1 MKKLLIRTILLLMAG
16 AGLTLLAEQFSAS
29 LHERMHQKEQDAYL
43 ADIRDNLQARIDRII
58 TNNRN
63 LATQLAAQPDTF
75 NNPAGSE
82 LLNSLRTT
90 DPVTSISLSR
100 NYKIFHVIPE
110 ENNEAIANMDYLL
123 YPENMRSIRRAFI
136 TGETV
141 ISEPYRLQQT
151 SRPGMIIRTP
161 VALPVDQLGMVST
174 AVDIQSLLLAA
185 GHQPERYGLLV
196 ELHHPEYSDHMVQGD
211 SETFRRLPPG
221 VMVTLPEQA
230 IWDIRSLPRQS
241 DHKSFKIRQDLIR
254 LGGAGLTT
262 LLLVY
267 CLKRHG
273 LLSGLFS
280 SRRKI
285 TLRLSLL
292 LLTVTP
298 IVVLIMLFE
307 LLYYSSVQQVS
318 QQQLKQQS
326 ETLLQQAGTQIQA
339 VLGTPRQAAFN
350 SELFHQDVLK
360 ASRSEDILGFFA
372 TQLRIQPYLSFLA
385 MANTE
390 GEFYAASRPPGGTD
404 RTLRMQWAT
413 LATGREM
420 RVHWVNDNNRPS
432 VSFIRGNPA
441 YDSRDQAWYQQ
452 AQKNL
457 SMQWYPPH
465 LYKTFDD
472 KKQYAGLGIGISA
485 PLFDSNNIFIGVISA
500 DVALSQLDEVLE
512 KHDNNRQATLVLS
525 EADGTLLATS
535 GRDQVYQS
543 DGDTLRRLSLADSS
557 NPVIRAMS
565 GILSTDSSG
574 TPSMKVAGETYLLAW
589 QNIILPDGPELR
601 LAIAMP
607 ASSQTALTNMIW
619 RDALSAGWLIL
630 MFSSLVVIFVTD
642 RISRPLLALERWAT
656 RLRRGQWAA
665 PLPDVGPVREMI
677 SLAHSL
683 DSMAQQLQ
691 AHTSELEHQVN
702 LRTEELS
709 RANRLLEQQSITD
722 GLTGLA
728 NRRCLDQQSLRLW
741 QQAQRQRS
749 SFALLMIDI
758 DWFKNYNDHYGH
770 LQGDDTLRRVATILD
785 THARRPGDLAARYGG
800 EEFVLVLSDTPDK
813 TARDIAAHILAAVN
827 LEQIEHKHSPLGHI
841 TVSIGLAACEHVLPG
856 MEFGQLLQ
864 QADNALY
871 QAKQQ
876 GRNRVA

>member
-90 DPVTSISLSR
+90 DPVASISLSR

-390 GEFYAASRPPGGTD
+390 GEFYAASRPPAAPTAPCACSGPPW
-404 RTLRMQWAT
+404 QPVAKC
-413 LATGREM
+413 ACTGSMTTTAPASASFAAIRLTTPAI
-420 RVHWVNDNNRPS
+420 RP
-432 VSFIRGNPA
+432 
-441 YDSRDQAWYQQ
+441 
-452 AQKNL
+452 
-457 SMQWYPPH
+457 
-465 LYKTFDD
+465 
-472 KKQYAGLGIGISA
+472 GISR
-485 PLFDSNNIFIGVISA
+485 
-500 DVALSQLDEVLE
+500 
-512 KHDNNRQATLVLS
+512 H
-525 EADGTLLATS
+525 
-535 GRDQVYQS
+535 
-543 DGDTLRRLSLADSS
+543 RR
-557 NPVIRAMS
+557 
-565 GILSTDSSG
+565 T
-574 TPSMKVAGETYLLAW
+574 
-589 QNIILPDGPELR
+589 
-601 LAIAMP
+601 
-607 ASSQTALTNMIW
+607 
-619 RDALSAGWLIL
+619 
-630 MFSSLVVIFVTD
+630 
-642 RISRPLLALERWAT
+642 
-656 RLRRGQWAA
+656 
-665 PLPDVGPVREMI
+665 
-677 SLAHSL
+677 
-683 DSMAQQLQ
+683 
-691 AHTSELEHQVN
+691 
-702 LRTEELS
+702 
-709 RANRLLEQQSITD
+709 
-722 GLTGLA
+722 
-728 NRRCLDQQSLRLW
+728 
-741 QQAQRQRS
+741 
-749 SFALLMIDI
+749 
-758 DWFKNYNDHYGH
+758 
-770 LQGDDTLRRVATILD
+770 
-785 THARRPGDLAARYGG
+785 
-800 EEFVLVLSDTPDK
+800 
-813 TARDIAAHILAAVN
+813 
-827 LEQIEHKHSPLGHI
+827 
-841 TVSIGLAACEHVLPG
+841 
-856 MEFGQLLQ
+856 
-864 QADNALY
+864 
-871 QAKQQ
+871 
-876 GRNRVA
+876 

>member
-1 MKKLLIRTILLLMAG
+1 
-16 AGLTLLAEQFSAS
+16 
-29 LHERMHQKEQDAYL
+29 
-43 ADIRDNLQARIDRII
+43 
-58 TNNRN
+58 
-63 LATQLAAQPDTF
+63 
-75 NNPAGSE
+75 
-82 LLNSLRTT
+82 
-90 DPVTSISLSR
+90 
-100 NYKIFHVIPE
+100 
-110 ENNEAIANMDYLL
+110 
-123 YPENMRSIRRAFI
+123 
-136 TGETV
+136 
-141 ISEPYRLQQT
+141 
-151 SRPGMIIRTP
+151 
-161 VALPVDQLGMVST
+161 
-174 AVDIQSLLLAA
+174 
-185 GHQPERYGLLV
+185 
-196 ELHHPEYSDHMVQGD
+196 
-211 SETFRRLPPG
+211 
-221 VMVTLPEQA
+221 
-230 IWDIRSLPRQS
+230 
-241 DHKSFKIRQDLIR
+241 
-254 LGGAGLTT
+254 
-262 LLLVY
+262 
-267 CLKRHG
+267 
-273 LLSGLFS
+273 
-280 SRRKI
+280 
-285 TLRLSLL
+285 
-292 LLTVTP
+292 
-298 IVVLIMLFE
+298 
-307 LLYYSSVQQVS
+307 
-318 QQQLKQQS
+318 
-326 ETLLQQAGTQIQA
+326 
-339 VLGTPRQAAFN
+339 
-350 SELFHQDVLK
+350 
-360 ASRSEDILGFFA
+360 
-372 TQLRIQPYLSFLA
+372 
-385 MANTE
+385 
-390 GEFYAASRPPGGTD
+390 
-404 RTLRMQWAT
+404 
-413 LATGREM
+413 
-420 RVHWVNDNNRPS
+420 
-432 VSFIRGNPA
+432 
-441 YDSRDQAWYQQ
+441 
-452 AQKNL
+452 
-457 SMQWYPPH
+457 MQWYPPH

-472 KKQYAGLGIGISA
+472 KKQYTGLGIGISA